1 MPLPLDVA
9 RCQGF
14 YPDETP
20 CPRRQECLRFT
31 EQERVCEWVVPEI
44 VRGHCADRL
53 TAFWVGM
60 MAAMGGCKK
69 RGSKPLP

>member
-31 EQERVCEWVVPEI
+31 EQEQGRVWVVPEV
-44 VRGHCADRL
+44 VRGQCANRL
-53 TAFWVGM
+53 TAMGVGM
-60 MAAMGGCKK
+60 MQALEGTLT
-69 RGSKPLP
+69 P